1 VASSNVVSRH
11 AQSSISANLSHCCRG
26 LRAPEVL
33 GGLGYRSLTLAGD
46 RDRDHVATELLRE
59 GRLTFTQPLGGGE
72 RTTTGAYWD
81 DSTGSTTNRE
91 LIRVCGASC
100 GNFGS
105 VPGLG
110 AVDIPDPREHS
121 ALQIADVRVAGLDQ
135 DS

>member
-1 VASSNVVSRH
+1 MSDPRQSPGPWSNHPPDTVFLWSSFEREDSRLP
-11 AQSSISANLSHCCRG
+11 S
-26 LRAPEVL
+26 
-33 GGLGYRSLTLAGD
+33 RSGA
-46 RDRDHVATELLRE
+46 
-59 GRLTFTQPLGGGE
+59 GE

-91 LIRVCGASC
+91 LTRVCGASC